1 VQEALVSGRIGAY
14 ALQGAIAAVHAEST
28 SADTTDWRQIAGLY
42 DVLFRVLPTPV
53 VELNRAVAVAMA
65 FGYERGLAKI
75 DALLARGDLESY
87 VHAHSA
93 RADLL
98 RRMGRADEARE
109 AYERALALTSQE
121 PGRRFLQRR
130 LAALG

>member
-1 VQEALVSGRIGAY
+1 
-14 ALQGAIAAVHAEST
+14 
-28 SADTTDWRQIAGLY
+28 
-42 DVLFRVLPTPV
+42 V

-121 PGRRFLQRR
+121 PGRRFLRRR